1 MSESVSFLHPERLG
15 TSGGM
20 FSPGVKVTEPASTLF
35 IAGQISAGADGS
47 TVGEGDFA
55 AQVRQVFHNIG
66 VVLDAGGMGFCDI
79 VKFTTF
85 IVGQQHVP
93 TFVET
98 RGEIFPE
105 LFGVGPYPTNTLI
118 VIDRLARPQF
128 LVEIEAVA
136 MQGARTD

>member
-1 MSESVSFLHPERLG
+1 MSDAIRFLHPERLG

-35 IAGQISAGADGS
+35 IAGQISADRDGS

-55 AQVRQVFHNIG
+55 AQVRQVFVNIG
-66 VVLDAGGMGFCDI
+66 VVLEAGGMNFHDV

-98 RGEIFPE
+98 RSELFPE
-105 LFGVGPYPTNTLI
+105 LLGDGPYPANTLI
-118 VIDRLARPQF
+118 VIDRLARPPF
-128 LVEIEAVA
+128 LVEIEAIA
-136 MQGARTD
+136 MRAARTT